1 MPKRAPPVQ
10 FILFVLMVVV
20 GAAWLLWRLR
30 LQTVDRAIAAKQA
43 ALKNLHVSPSRP
55 EGRDG
60 QLPPSPE
67 VVDYLN
73 RRTASLEETYQ
84 AALSRIAPVLELG
97 ESQSDTQ
104 LLFQE
109 RSHAVQRTLERFATA
124 RNMTAPTQLGFPKDL
139 PPPEAV
145 PRFLV
150 QVSLIEQTAELL
162 MAVPG
167 VTQVESFKVE
177 DPQAVTPTEGEEDVF
192 LTSLPVRIRMTCALE
207 VLTKALGSLDRA
219 DPLVDLQ
226 GLRMTATSNEGGEE
240 AKDLAVELVVAR
252 YMVTAPKLP
261 ADSED
266 EEPKTK
272 LAVGTKHQA
281 PSDKRQGTRDK

>member
-1 MPKRAPPVQ
+1 MAKRAPPIQ
-10 FILFVLMVVV
+10 LILLVMMAAV
-20 GAAWLLWRLR
+20 GGAFALWRLR
-30 LQTVDRAIAAKQA
+30 LQTVDRAIATKQA
-43 ALKNLHVSPSRP
+43 ALKNLHVSSPRP
-55 EGRDG
+55 QGRDEP
-60 QLPPSPE
+60 LPPSPE

-73 RRTASLEETYQ
+73 QRTASLEETYQ
-84 AALSRIAPVLELG
+84 AALSRMAPALELG

-109 RSHAVQRTLERFATA
+109 RSHAVQRTLERLATA

-150 QVSLIEQTAELL
+150 QVSLIEQAAELL
-162 MAVPG
+162 MATPG

-177 DPQAVTPTEGEEDVF
+177 DPQAVMPSEGEEDVF
-192 LTSLPVRIRMTCALE
+192 LASLPVRIRMTCPLE
-207 VLTKALGSLDRA
+207 VLTKVLGTLDRA
-219 DPLVDLQ
+219 APLVDLQ

-261 ADSED
+261 AASED
-266 EEPKTK
+266 ESPKK
-272 LAVGTKHQA
+272 G
-281 PSDKRQGTRDK
+281 PSRGKKPST